1 MDAAA
6 TPEPVDGVMGRWFEE
21 LPVQLVGRHALAQ
34 TVTEADNTL
43 FCALTHN
50 PQPLHLD
57 ATFAAATE
65 FGERLAN
72 SLFTLGL
79 GGGGSVGDT
88 TLGTTVANL
97 GFEESAFPAPVVLG
111 DTPRSETEVVAVR
124 ASCSR
129 SRRGHRDLRAPGAQP
144 A

>member
-1 MDAAA
+1 
-6 TPEPVDGVMGRWFEE
+6 MG
-21 LPVQLVGRHALAQ
+21 LVVRHALAR
-34 TVTEADNTL
+34 TVTDADNTL

-50 PQPLHLD
+50 PQPLHLN
-57 ATFAAATE
+57 ATLAAATE
-65 FGERLAN
+65 LRERLVN

-79 GGGGSVGDT
+79 VVGVSVGDT

-97 GFEESAFPAPVVLG
+97 GFEESAFPAPVLLG

>member
-21 LPVQLVGRHALAQ
+21 LPVQLVVRHALAQ

-50 PQPLHLD
+50 PQPLPLD
-57 ATFAAATE
+57 ATFAVATE
-65 FGERLAN
+65 FGECLVN
-72 SLFTLGL
+72 SLFTLDLVVGM
-79 GGGGSVGDT
+79 SVGDT

-97 GFEESAFPAPVVLG
+97 GFEESAFPAPVLLG